1 MTGHRMLMS
10 KIGNNKSKVWIFS
23 FMGHE
28 KASWKIMKVFG
39 WMAEDFGDR
48 SCRKTK
54 AEWKAKTEWN
64 DKILI
69 SYILRKGMTEEAQS
83 EGTVRKQRAMSAV
96 LSLPP
101 SFSLSRAPD
110 CKMLSSCRM
119 GHPSSANLIW
129 IILHRHTQRLMYRAS
144 LDYSVK
150 LTTDFC
156 NHSML

>member
-54 AEWKAKTEWN
+54 AERKAKTEWN

-129 IILHRHTQRLMYRAS
+129 IILQTRPKVCLFSDYRS
-144 LDYSVK
+144 YLINSQY
-150 LTTDFC
+150 
-156 NHSML
+156 